1 VEVKKQMDDYE
12 KQMTGYLIVT
22 ILAGLFLLIESMVI
36 EAGFKLYIIV
46 FIGIVLGA
54 TETYL
59 VAILIH
65 VFKIPRKLLSEETIT
80 IIPEAEIKPEIP
92 EVKEDDP
99 T

>member
-1 VEVKKQMDDYE
+1 MDDYE

-65 VFKIPRKLLSEETIT
+65 IFKIPKELLSEETIT
-80 IIPEAEIKPEIP
+80 IIPGPVSIP
-92 EVKEDDP
+92 EVKKDDP
-99 T
+99 A